1 MEKQKITLSQYQDEL
16 EQYIIN
22 NDAELNNV
30 DKLEIICHTLDIQ
43 TTYVIIRDAADIQ
56 LSMFELL
63 NIRFNEFINNN

>member
-1 MEKQKITLSQYQDEL
+1 MKKQKITLSQYQDEL

-22 NDAELNNV
+22 NDAEVNNV
-30 DKLEIICHTLDIQ
+30 DKLEIICHTLGIQ
-43 TTYVIIRDAADIQ
+43 TTYVIVCDAADIQ